1 MQMFDR
7 KDDPSIFS
15 NPTVKEVAEKL
26 GKSPAQVTPLALPV
40 TALGLHTTGAL

>member
-1 MQMFDR
+1 MFDR

-26 GKSPAQVTPLALPV
+26 GKSPAQVTLLPLSV
-40 TALGLHTTGAL
+40 ITAVDLHTTGAT